1 MPAVYGKESKE
12 GAGPAMAAAP
22 ASNAPA
28 REAAAEPAAS
38 QVPSP
43 DFVLSAGLEP
53 SQSWLSANKY
63 IISVLLVVGV
73 VVVAVLVL
81 R

>member
-1 MPAVYGKESKE
+1 
-12 GAGPAMAAAP
+12 MAAAP
-22 ASNAPA
+22 ASHAPA
-28 REAAAEPAAS
+28 RETAAEPAAS

-43 DFVLSAGLEP
+43 EFVLSAGLEP

-73 VVVAVLVL
+73 VVVAVLLL